1 MLRIIESKFNLKR
14 QSYWWISDFKKKE
27 NITITEI
34 DNCLNRYSVTMLLTN
49 ELLRLSDL
57 EKINW
62 S

>member
-14 QSYWWISDFKKKE
+14 LSDLKKG
-27 NITITEI
+27 NFIITEI

-57 EKINW
+57 EKIN
-62 S
+62 